1 MKKKTIALSAAAVL
15 AAIPAA
21 AVSIGAISNLHPPVK
36 PEEGKI
42 RVACVGDSITYGFL
56 VAGQPFNNY
65 PAQLEKL
72 LGEAYTVGNFGYTDR
87 TAQKDA
93 DRPYIKESLF
103 EKSIAYTPDIVVL
116 MLGTND
122 TKPANWD
129 AAAYERDLADLVRCY
144 KALPSSPAVYLLTPP
159 PLFQIGEKVWGL
171 QADVLE
177 EDVLPAVARVA
188 EAEEV
193 PCIDVHT
200 VFEGHQEFFPDGCHL
215 NAKGATL
222 LAQTVASRILR
233 DAL

>member
-1 MKKKTIALSAAAVL
+1 MKKKTVALSAAAVL
-15 AAIPAA
+15 TAIPAA
-21 AVSIGAISNLHPPVK
+21 AVCIGAINNLHLVAE

-56 VAGQPFNNY
+56 VAGQPFNSY

-72 LGEAYTVGNFGYTDR
+72 LGPAYAVGNFGYSDR
-87 TAQKDA
+87 TAQKEA

-103 EKSIAYTPDIVVL
+103 EKSIAYAPDIVVL

-159 PLFQIGEKVWGL
+159 PLFPVGEKVWGL

-188 EAEEV
+188 EAEDV
-193 PCIDVHT
+193 PCIDVHGI
-200 VFEGHQEFFPDGCHL
+200 FEDCKEYFPDGCHL
-215 NAKGATL
+215 NAKGAKL